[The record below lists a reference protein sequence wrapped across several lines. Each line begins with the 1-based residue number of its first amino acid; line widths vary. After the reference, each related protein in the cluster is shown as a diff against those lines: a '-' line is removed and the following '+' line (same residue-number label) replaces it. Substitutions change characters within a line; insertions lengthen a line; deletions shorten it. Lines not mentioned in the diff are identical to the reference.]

1 MNAFL
6 SPFRIEM
13 RYFGYQCQYSCL
25 FCTHKF
31 CQSHSLIMS
40 SGMVGS
46 LLVVIC
52 ISLAAS
58 APFKVIF
65 WPYPNPLHTCSS
77 KRTRLKYSLNWWR
90 SCRDYLG
97 LLGHLSG
104 SMGWRKELERSPREF
119 LPGSY
124 GPAGQHITIINCSIH
139 LGLSNWHTKTT
150 NRIYHSRWVNLTLLY
165 MQRDNLKKQVL
176 GRVYLKLGGL
186 NQSIA

>member
-1 MNAFL
+1 MSVLMFVLHAQIL
-6 SPFRIEM
+6 SEPFTYHVIRNGWFTARRQLHET
-13 RYFGYQCQYSCL
+13 RCL
-25 FCTHKF
+25 P
-31 CQSHSLIMS
+31 
-40 SGMVGS
+40 
-46 LLVVIC
+46 
-52 ISLAAS
+52 
-58 APFKVIF
+58 PFKVIF

-150 NRIYHSRWVNLTLLY
+150 NRIYHSR
-165 MQRDNLKKQVL
+165 
-176 GRVYLKLGGL
+176 
-186 NQSIA
+186 